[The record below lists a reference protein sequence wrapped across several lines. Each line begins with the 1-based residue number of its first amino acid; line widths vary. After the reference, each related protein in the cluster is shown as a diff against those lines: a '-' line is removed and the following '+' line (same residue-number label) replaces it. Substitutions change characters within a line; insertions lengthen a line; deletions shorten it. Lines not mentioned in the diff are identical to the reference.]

1 MKRLY
6 FVENWIP
13 YILWKT
19 YFPPIHLHLHYSGKQ
34 FSTNFMEKCRWKGW
48 ILWKTEFHTFCGKLS
63 INPLTLEWK
72 IVFHK
77 FNGIHD
83 STVIF
88 HEFCGILHNLWKA
101 SFPVEFSLPKV
112 DDFPLK
118 SPNLLAHPVC
128 KCTKTQF

>member
-1 MKRLY
+1 MENVLLCNVDKK
-6 FVENWIP
+6 VEFNGK
-13 YILWKT
+13 LNS
-19 YFPPIHLHLHYSGKQ
+19 IHSAENL
-34 FSTNFMEKCRWKGW
+34 
-48 ILWKTEFHTFCGKLS
+48 LS

-128 KCTKTQF
+128 QCTKTQF